1 MKEYLYAVHAYDE
14 APVSRNTE
22 KSHNSVTKIGK
33 NLSMYSTKEDSE
45 WLVGTWHPRNTNKN
59 HIGTTTCPR
68 EGQS

>member
-1 MKEYLYAVHAYDE
+1 MEHLIENLKEYLYAVHAYDE

-45 WLVGTWHPRNTNKN
+45 WLVGT
-59 HIGTTTCPR
+59 
-68 EGQS
+68 